1 MLVQPKEILVSGPL
15 WVMERANPYF
25 ILQRRKGRGK
35 GFSALFVGTLDS
47 VREVKPASYRILHQA
62 EGSEVYLLVS
72 ESHSPKEAIE
82 DWDFLERE
90 FLPTLADFEA
100 PEEATE
106 FISVKIKSVLA
117 AAGVDKYKDA
127 IPQSTMSSTSAEHH
141 QYNDSVTFKAA
152 SGKSLIFEKKFG
164 FFLWLPI
171 FYNDSVGFFS
181 HAKLPNQ

>member
-1 MLVQPKEILVSGPL
+1 MGRRTKTGNLSKKKRKTDQKILKCGEEKWGDKMLVQPKELLVSGPL

-72 ESHSPKEAIE
+72 ESMSSQEAID

-106 FISVKIKSVLA
+106 FI
-117 AAGVDKYKDA
+117 
-127 IPQSTMSSTSAEHH
+127 
-141 QYNDSVTFKAA
+141 
-152 SGKSLIFEKKFG
+152 
-164 FFLWLPI
+164 
-171 FYNDSVGFFS
+171 
-181 HAKLPNQ
+181 